1 MTRAAGKHAV
11 FFGGASYSP
20 VCLACL
26 GGAPRKRIT
35 PLGGGI
41 SPHFRE
47 KTMPELVRLTSAPDA
62 NSE

>member
-26 GGAPRKRIT
+26 GGAPRKRII

-47 KTMPELVRLTSAPDA
+47 KSSRPDTG
-62 NSE
+62 